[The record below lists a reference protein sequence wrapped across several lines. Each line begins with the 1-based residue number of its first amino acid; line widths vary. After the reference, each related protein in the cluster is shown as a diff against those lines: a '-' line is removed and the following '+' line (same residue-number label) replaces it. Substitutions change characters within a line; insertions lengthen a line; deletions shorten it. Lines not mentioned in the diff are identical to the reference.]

1 MAQTHIGYTG
11 WQQPDADVVP
21 ALATVEKPLP
31 LPPVTPK
38 PLVRIAADAG
48 RAVDGRGIR
57 WQRVAGFTAEGAAMV
72 ATPTTAPVIER
83 PGGDSP
89 HIVYD
94 VNWTKAGPV
103 ALGVVAAPGLDVRGG
118 GRHRIAVSVDDAAP
132 VILNLMA
139 GETEETWGRSVIEN
153 RRVASTVLPA
163 LSAGKHRVTLWLVDP
178 EVVVQG

>member
-1 MAQTHIGYTG
+1 MIRRRYEVDTAGGKWTSMMAQTHIGYTG
-11 WQQPDADVVP
+11 WQQPDADVMP

-38 PLVRIAADAG
+38 PWSGSPPTPV
-48 RAVDGRGIR
+48 RAVDGRGLR

-103 ALGVVAAPGLDVRGG
+103 TLGVVAAPGLDVRGG
-118 GRHRIAVSVDDAAP
+118 GKHRIAVSVDDGAP
-132 VILNLMA
+132 VVLNLMA
-139 GETEETWGRSVIEN
+139 GETEETWGRS
-153 RRVASTVLPA
+153 
-163 LSAGKHRVTLWLVDP
+163 
-178 EVVVQG
+178 